1 MNINDLTEIF
11 INIHDEHYD
20 VDDTLDRIE
29 ASIDRDDV
37 HGMFMPFKQGVSIFF
52 EKFDDATLE
61 LEKYQEFVIEKLQ
74 HEFGDEIG
82 EIEFELREK

>member
-11 INIHDEHYD
+11 INIHDENYD
-20 VDDTLDRIE
+20 VDETLDRIE

-37 HGMFMPFKQGVSIFF
+37 HGVFMPFTQGVSIFF
-52 EKFDDATLE
+52 EKFDDETLE

-74 HEFGDEIG
+74 SEFGDEIG
-82 EIEFELREK
+82 EIEFEIREN